1 MVGNFVAQ
9 VDVDCLLLYSQQL
22 IYTWNREGLAVMASL
37 SVYIR
42 ETRPQFLLLTPAC
55 FLVGVSTAVLSG
67 GGPGINIGQLLIVL
81 VGAVAAHAAVNVL
94 NDYFDYKSGLD
105 LNTQRTPF
113 SGGSGILPAGAMSP
127 ASALMLGLGALA
139 ATVAVGI
146 YVMITKGPGILWAG
160 LPGLILVAFY
170 TQIITKRPWLCLL
183 APGLGFGP
191 CMVLGTHFALVGS
204 YSWTAI
210 VASLVPGL
218 LVSNLLLLNQ
228 FPDVE
233 ADRLVCRH
241 HVPILFGRKKSA
253 VIYAGIALGT
263 YAWLVLAVLL
273 HLLPWP
279 ALIALLPLP
288 LVLSTSRGVRKHAD
302 NLPQLIPLLGQNV
315 MFTLATPVLL
325 ALGLLASRMWL

>member
-1 MVGNFVAQ
+1 MVPG
-9 VDVDCLLLYSQQL
+9 LYL
-22 IYTWNREGLAVMASL
+22 EVGGLVVMASL
-37 SVYIR
+37 SIYIR

-55 FLVGVSTAVLSG
+55 FSVGVGTAALG
-67 GGPGINIGQLLIVL
+67 GGVTQTSIGQLLLVL

-127 ASALMLGLGALA
+127 GGALVLGLGAL
-139 ATVAVGI
+139 TVTAAVGI
-146 YVMITKGPGILWAG
+146 YVMFTKGPGILWAG
-160 LPGLILVAFY
+160 LPGVILVAFY
-170 TQIITKRPWLCLL
+170 TQVITKRPWLCLL

-204 YSWTAI
+204 YSGTA
-210 VASLVPGL
+210 VAASLIPGL

-253 VIYAGIALGT
+253 AVYTGIALCS
-263 YAWLVLAVLL
+263 YAWLVLAVLFR
-273 HLLPWP
+273 LLPWP

-288 LVLSTSRGVRKHAD
+288 LVLSTARGVRQYAD
-302 NLPQLIPLLGQNV
+302 DLPNLVPFLGQNV
-315 MFTLATPVLL
+315 MFTLATPILL
-325 ALGLLASRMWL
+325 ALGLLASRLWL